1 MKKGVNNKHDK
12 FFKAMME
19 DRSVATDFLKKFLP
33 ASVIGLID
41 FETFENVGTSYITE
55 DLNELFSDAIFK
67 FKLNG
72 IKEECYVSVSVS
84 YTHLYLYHHG
94 TDTH

>member
-72 IKEECYVSVSVS
+72 IKKNVMS
-84 YTHLYLYHHG
+84 LYCSNIKANVMMLLFFKC
-94 TDTH
+94 